1 MATTKNIQ
9 SIERAFAI
17 LESFLTAENG
27 EQSLKELSDH
37 VALNKSTVFGLVNT
51 LVNLGYLKREEH
63 TQQYS
68 LGYRFLTFSDS
79 VKAENLLLKTI
90 QPYLVSLS
98 GKYGETVHCAVEHHG
113 KVIYL
118 DKVTAPQSI
127 SISSQ
132 IGKENWMH
140 CTGVGK
146 CLLAHMPQ
154 EELVQVLSQDLPA
167 FTANTIT
174 SAPELEKELE
184 QIRTLGYA
192 QDREE
197 IELGLSC
204 VAVPVF
210 DNHGR
215 VCCAISV
222 SGLTPRIR
230 LDLEN
235 GITYELKRVAR
246 EISAHL

>member
-9 SIERAFAI
+9 SVERTFAI
-17 LESFLTAENG
+17 LESFLTAEGG
-27 EQSLKELSDH
+27 ELSLKELSDRL
-37 VALNKSTVFGLVNT
+37 ALNKSTVFGLANT

-68 LGYRFLTFSDS
+68 LGFRFLTFSDS
-79 VKAENLLLKTI
+79 VKAESLLLKTV
-90 QPYLVSLS
+90 QPYLLHLS
-98 GKYGETVHCAVEHHG
+98 SRYGETVHCAVEQHG

-118 DKVTAPQSI
+118 DKVTAPQAV

-146 CLLAHMPQ
+146 CLLAYMPEEAADRVLSGELPGFTPNTFTSPELLK
-154 EELVQVLSQDLPA
+154 EELDS
-167 FTANTIT
+167 
-174 SAPELEKELE
+174 
-184 QIRTLGYA
+184 IRRQGYA
-192 QDREE
+192 LDREE

-210 DNHGR
+210 NSHGK
-215 VCCAISV
+215 VCCAVSV

-235 GITYELKRVAR
+235 GITDDLKRIAG
-246 EISAHL
+246 EISEQL